1 MSDPAFKPD
10 EDANTIFQ
18 EDTWLQ
24 GSLIMCI
31 AYGAVAT
38 LSIQC
43 FFMLIRGTRRSKW
56 LRDIP
61 LLAFVISIF
70 MLSTIFIGTA
80 MQFTQ
85 QAFVDQRNFPGG
97 PAAYEVVEF
106 SLPIDSVANCW
117 RCTVIYKNSSL
128 PAWVSVG
135 LASIFWLVEFIL
147 GSLFLGQIM
156 STSPWGA
163 VNFTLGF
170 WCFSLAL
177 NIIATF
183 LIVGRLLFYRRRLA
197 HIVGKGHGEQFTG
210 LIAMVVESELMYT
223 AFLILF
229 IVPFILN
236 HPLENVFIQGI
247 ALVQATAALM
257 IVYRVAGGQGWTA
270 ETYVQVTT
278 RMGSN
283 PQLAG
288 VSSTLRGPS
297 AGAVAEAEGK
307 TSTSGSGISANRDMY
322 VSKEEV

>member
-106 SLPIDSVANCW
+106 SLPIDSVANVTLVMSCFLCDMLLV
-117 RCTVIYKNSSL
+117 CTRSL
-128 PAWVSVG
+128 G
-135 LASIFWLVEFIL
+135 H
-147 GSLFLGQIM
+147 
-156 STSPWGA
+156 WG
-163 VNFTLGF
+163 
-170 WCFSLAL
+170 
-177 NIIATF
+177 
-183 LIVGRLLFYRRRLA
+183 Y
-197 HIVGKGHGEQFTG
+197 
-210 LIAMVVESELMYT
+210 
-223 AFLILF
+223 
-229 IVPFILN
+229 
-236 HPLENVFIQGI
+236 
-247 ALVQATAALM
+247 
-257 IVYRVAGGQGWTA
+257 
-270 ETYVQVTT
+270 
-278 RMGSN
+278 
-283 PQLAG
+283 
-288 VSSTLRGPS
+288 
-297 AGAVAEAEGK
+297 
-307 TSTSGSGISANRDMY
+307 
-322 VSKEEV
+322 